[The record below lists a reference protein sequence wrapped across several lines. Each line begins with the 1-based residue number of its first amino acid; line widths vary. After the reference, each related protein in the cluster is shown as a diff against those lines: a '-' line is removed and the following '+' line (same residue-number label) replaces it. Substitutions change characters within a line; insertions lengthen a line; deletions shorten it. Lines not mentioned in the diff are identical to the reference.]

1 MKALNY
7 FNLRTFLSLAASQL
21 ATWLTL
27 HYGLKLHINLL
38 LFGLF
43 LGFPLHFALQA
54 AFKRR
59 EKALEYFSAFKGS
72 LLAIHYCFQSAGDLT
87 LEGKTRGRDVLRNT
101 ALHLVQQLERRIP
114 GYKDFQ
120 VKLDEVFAFV
130 LQNREEIGGRT
141 IKRIIRHMA
150 DTAETSA
157 FLISLVTHRTIAGV
171 RLYMAIFIFLLPFI
185 QAPLTFYRLD
195 EVLPVWGYYVFMA
208 TTSLLLVTLSNFQVM
223 LEYPFDPKGLDN
235 INVREFLLEAEVH
248 VTDPPATPVPAQ
260 SAPKPAQG

>member
-7 FNLRTFLSLAASQL
+7 FNLRTFFSLAGSQL

-27 HYGLKLHINLL
+27 HYGLKIHINLL
-38 LFGLF
+38 LFGLL
-43 LGFPLHFALQA
+43 LGFPIHFALQA

-72 LLAIHYCFQSAGDLT
+72 LLAIHYCFQSASDLPP
-87 LEGKTRGRDVLRNT
+87 ERKVRGRDLLRGT
-101 ALHLVQQLERRIP
+101 ALQLVQQLERRIS

-157 FLISLVTHRTIAGV
+157 YLVSLVTHRTIAGM
-171 RLYMAIFIFLLPFI
+171 RLYMTVFVFLLPFI

-195 EVLPVWGYYVFMA
+195 DVLPIWGYYAFMA

-235 INVREFLLEAEVH
+235 IKVREFLLEAEVF
-248 VTDPPATPVPAQ
+248 VVSTPPVPAV
-260 SAPKPAQG
+260 PPAASLPG